1 MNINE
6 AVKEIH
12 QNAVEHGWWEGERN
26 PAEIIALCHSELSEA
41 LEEFRSGGAAFY
53 TNEGKEKPE
62 GWAIELIDCVI
73 RIFDF
78 LGHSKCDTEKLMSLK
93 MQYNKT
99 REYKHGR
106 KF

>member
-6 AVKEIH
+6 TVKEIH
-12 QNAVEHGWWEGERN
+12 QNAVEHGWWETSRN

-41 LEEFRSGGAAFY
+41 LEELRD
-53 TNEGKEKPE
+53 GKPGLCIKDQKPE
-62 GWAIELIDCVI
+62 GWAIELLDCVI

-78 LGHSKCDTEKLMSLK
+78 LGSQGCDVEKLMKLK
-93 MQYNKT
+93 MEYNQG
-99 REYKHGR
+99 RPYKHGR